1 MYFVRKLYK
10 EEKRPSGNAK
20 KEAART
26 KTEVHN
32 MYPGRKVIEC
42 DGGWGVFDTTQEC
55 EAWKNRMQIVE
66 RAGIKKACAKYKAN
80 ACSCCTYHTALDGC
94 RLFDLAVLIK
104 NCLWTEED

>member
-32 MYPGRKVIEC
+32 MYPGRSAI
-42 DGGWGVFDTTQEC
+42 DNYRDAQ
-55 EAWKNRMQIVE
+55 
-66 RAGIKKACAKYKAN
+66 KK
-80 ACSCCTYHTALDGC
+80 LD
-94 RLFDLAVLIK
+94 V
-104 NCLWTEED
+104 TE